1 MTMKRDAC
9 LKVLARRRTDEIVVS
24 VYRAAFEWKVLAPSP
39 LNYVAVGAMG
49 QASSHGLGLAI
60 GRPDKRV
67 WVLDGDG
74 SLLMNLSTLVT
85 IASQAPKNFVHFV
98 CENGVYEVNGA
109 HPIPGYGRFNFAGMA
124 REAGYRNTRT
134 FSDLEVF
141 ERDIAGI
148 LAKDGPTFVCL
159 KVEPGAEYPMDWP
172 YVHGA
177 EQRDAFRQA
186 LKASKPN
193 A

>member
-1 MTMKRDAC
+1 MMKRDAC
-9 LKVLARRRTDEIVVS
+9 LKVLARHRTDEIVVA
-24 VYRAAFEWKVLAPSP
+24 VYRAAFEWKVISPSP

-67 WVLDGDG
+67 LVLDGDG

-85 IASQAPKNFVHFV
+85 IASQAPKNLVHFV
-98 CENGVYEVNGA
+98 CENGVYEVNGS
-109 HPIPGYGRFNFAGMA
+109 HPIPGHGRFSIAGMA
-124 REAGYRNTRT
+124 REAGYPNTYE
-134 FSDLEVF
+134 FSDLAAF
-141 ERDIAGI
+141 EREIGDV
-148 LAKDGPTFVCL
+148 LKQDGPTFVCL
-159 KVEPGAEYPMDWP
+159 KVEPGAEYPMDWA

-177 EQRDAFRQA
+177 EQRAAFRAA
-186 LKASKPN
+186 LRASHSR

>member
-1 MTMKRDAC
+1 MMKRDAC
-9 LKVLARRRTDEIVVS
+9 LKILARHRTDEIVVS
-24 VYRAAFEWKVLAPSP
+24 VYRAAFEWKVIAPSP

-67 WVLDGDG
+67 LVLDGDG

-85 IASQAPKNFVHFV
+85 IANQAPRNLVHFV

-124 REAGYRNTRT
+124 REAGYAQVYE
-134 FSDLEVF
+134 FSELSEF
-141 ERDIAGI
+141 ERRIAGV
-148 LAKDGPTFVCL
+148 LAQPGPTFVTL
-159 KVEPGAEYPMDWP
+159 KVEQGEEYPMEWD
-172 YVHGA
+172 YVHGP
-177 EQRDAFRQA
+177 EQRDAFRAA
-186 LKASKPN
+186 LRRSKPKG
-193 A
+193 